1 MGTKIGF
8 FLQKIIQKDVRNINL
23 LDIMTKFKCQK
34 NPMRN
39 YHLESEIFN
48 VKPDKSKTLE
58 SIRRYHNSS
67 NVFVNNEPKNSGKAI
82 RTYHLE
88 SDILFT
94 TGNNQKEKKAI
105 RGVKFNYETMNDPQK
120 KGKIRRILG
129 KELNRTNEEIVPI
142 SKKMLNIK
150 MSQILIMV

>member
-1 MGTKIGF
+1 M
-8 FLQKIIQKDVRNINL
+8 RNINL
-23 LDIMTKFKCQK
+23 LDHYNKIQMPEKTK
-34 NPMRN
+34 NPIRN

-58 SIRRYHNSS
+58 AIRGYHNSI
-67 NVFVNNEPKNSGKAI
+67 NVFDEPKNNGKAI
-82 RTYHLE
+82 RAYHLE

-94 TGNNQKEKKAI
+94 KGNNQKEKKAI
-105 RGVKFNYETMNDPQK
+105 RGAKINYETVNEPQK

-129 KELNRTNEEIVPI
+129 KELNRTTEEIDRI
-142 SKKMLNIK
+142 SKKSIK

>member
-1 MGTKIGF
+1 M
-8 FLQKIIQKDVRNINL
+8 RNINL
-23 LDIMTKFKCQK
+23 LDHYNKIQMPEKTK
-34 NPMRN
+34 NPIRN

-88 SDILFT
+88 SDILLT

-129 KELNRTNEEIVPI
+129 KELNRTTEEIDPI
-142 SKKMLNIK
+142 SKKSIK